1 VAVRK
6 RSRVAKQIAA
16 MRRSVNA
23 LARSIRNLAP
33 AIRQLERAAAAPRRG
48 RGRRR
53 PLRLSPARRAAL
65 KLQGQY
71 MGYLRQL
78 TASQKKQVKIA
89 REKKGLRQAIALAK
103 RLAKK

>member
-1 VAVRK
+1 
-6 RSRVAKQIAA
+6 
-16 MRRSVNA
+16 
-23 LARSIRNLAP
+23 
-33 AIRQLERAAAAPRRG
+33 
-48 RGRRR
+48 
-53 PLRLSPARRAAL
+53 
-65 KLQGQY
+65 